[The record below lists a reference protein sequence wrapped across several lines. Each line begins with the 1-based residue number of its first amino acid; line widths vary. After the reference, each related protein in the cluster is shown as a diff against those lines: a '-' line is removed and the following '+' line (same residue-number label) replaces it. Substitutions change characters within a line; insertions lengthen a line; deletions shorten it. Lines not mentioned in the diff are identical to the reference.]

1 MKILNDLNT
10 SNEKSHREDM
20 LMTGTL
26 LETLRLKQI
35 KFMDSANSDLILAG
49 VPRPLERNLNG
60 KIDWKQLSEANK
72 VELLKTV

>member
-1 MKILNDLNT
+1 
-10 SNEKSHREDM
+10 
-20 LMTGTL
+20 MTGTL